1 MTADHDL
8 LPELL
13 LQSNLALTPERIR
26 QLNWLGEE
34 LLRWNRS
41 RNLTAIRTWPDIVEK
56 HLVDSL
62 RLLPHVPDTGR
73 LLDIGSGAGFPSL
86 PLKIA
91 RPDLVIVSVDAVAK
105 KIFFQRHVARKLELK
120 RFIAVHGRMED
131 WQTEPALAEP
141 FNLATAR
148 AVADLGHLAE
158 LAAPC
163 LHPGGSLLAMKG
175 PEGTTE
181 LEAHRQKLVASG
193 WRGRVECGK
202 LPGSGATRSLVIL
215 EKAEMG

>member
-13 LQSNLALTPERIR
+13 LQGNLTITPERIR

-41 RNLTAIRTWPDIVEK
+41 RNLTSMRTWSDIVEK

-62 RLLPHVPDTGR
+62 LLLLHIPETGR

-91 RPDLVIVSVDAVAK
+91 RPDLEIVSVDAVAK
-105 KIFFQRHVARKLELK
+105 KIFFQRHIARKLELK
-120 RFIAVHGRMED
+120 GFFAVHGRMED
-131 WQTEPALAEP
+131 WQTEPVLAEP

-148 AVADLGHLAE
+148 AVADLGRLAE

-163 LHPGGSLLAMKG
+163 LRPGGSLLAMKG
-175 PEGTTE
+175 PEGATE
-181 LEAHRQKLVASG
+181 LEAHRKKLAACG
-193 WRGRVECGK
+193 WCCRVERGK

-215 EKAEMG
+215 KKAEMG

>member
-34 LLRWNRS
+34 LLRWNRT
-41 RNLTAIRTWPDIVEK
+41 RNLTAIRTWPEIVEK

-62 RLLPHVPDTGR
+62 RLLPHIPDTGR

-91 RPDLVIVSVDAVAK
+91 RPDLEIVSVDGVAK
-105 KIFFQRHVARKLELK
+105 KIFFQRHVARKLELR
-120 RFIAVHGRMED
+120 RFVAVHLRMED

-148 AVADLGHLAE
+148 AVADLGLLVE

-163 LHPGGSLLAMKG
+163 LRPGGSLLAMKG
-175 PEGTTE
+175 PEGATE
-181 LEAHRQKLVASG
+181 LEAHRQQLVASG
-193 WRGRVECGK
+193 WRCQVECGK
-202 LPGSGATRSLVIL
+202 LPKSGATRSLVIL
-215 EKAEMG
+215 KKAEMG